1 MRVRPLLGSL
11 ALILLAKCI
20 GCGPSG
26 IPAVSSTLEET
37 NVKGVVRLR
46 GKPVS
51 NGYLEF
57 NASNVRR
64 LGVDLRKVPIKPDGT
79 YTAKT
84 LLGENSIHVS
94 FKELFTAKNRMFLE
108 NEFAFMAQPGENTFD
123 IDIGPVPPGSP
134 SSDSAK
140 PRKPSR

>member
-1 MRVRPLLGSL
+1 L
-11 ALILLAKCI
+11 ALIVLATCI
-20 GCGPSG
+20 GCEPSG

-64 LGVDLRKVPIKPDGT
+64 LGVDLRKVPIHPDGT

-84 LLGENSIHVS
+84 LVGENSIHVS

-123 IDIGPVPPGSP
+123 IDLGPAP
-134 SSDSAK
+134 SAPSGGDSARPK
-140 PRKPSR
+140 KPSK